1 MARVTS
7 QHAGDV
13 YQRTT
18 GHAWQTDVWVA
29 WMLIVGV
36 AVAQR
41 AARRAD
47 AQLRARVGARARKP
61 LEPVPE
67 WLARGIVVFHA
78 HLQSHPN
85 MIGISPMLSVLAYI
99 PPATLMSWVDPDA
112 RCVADL
118 SAHTD
123 AGTIRR
129 AAQSLDAK
137 PREDVILR
145 TFYEGLRVTFAAD
158 GRGAPRPREVALLA
172 GALGVEPFDGLDAH
186 RKRWEDRIRRWR
198 KRPPV
203 IQVPVIPGAFRALAP
218 RV

>member
-18 GHAWQTDVWVA
+18 GRDWQTDVWVA
-29 WMLIVGV
+29 WMLVVGV

-41 AARRAD
+41 AVRQAD

-61 LEPVPE
+61 LEPVPD
-67 WLARGIVVFHA
+67 WLARGIVVFHS
-78 HLQSHPN
+78 HFRSHPEL
-85 MIGISPMLSVLAYI
+85 IGGSPMLSVLACV

-118 SAHTD
+118 SAHMD

-129 AAQSLDAK
+129 AAQSVSAR
-137 PREDVILR
+137 PREDAILR
-145 TFYEGLRVTFAAD
+145 TFYEGIRVTFAAE

-172 GALGVEPFDGLDAH
+172 GALGVEPFDGLDQH

-198 KRPPV
+198 KRPAV
-203 IQVPVIPGAFRALAP
+203 VQAPVIPGALRAIGP
-218 RV
+218 RR